1 MSVTRRKRVPSGVAT
16 CPECG
21 CELMVEYDAE
31 QEYFSGL
38 WITEW
43 TSEINTYC
51 QTKAH
56 GWKDCESNAKWE
68 PVLTSVYAWI
78 PHEER

>member
-1 MSVTRRKRVPSGVAT
+1 MSVTRRKRVPRRIAT

-21 CELMVEYDAE
+21 GALIVEYDAE
-31 QEYFSGL
+31 EEYFSGL
-38 WITEW
+38 WVTEW

-51 QTKAH
+51 ETKAH
-56 GWKDCESNAKWE
+56 GWKDRESDPKWE
-68 PVLTSVYAWI
+68 PVLDSVYAWM